1 MGKKLSKKLSKDR
14 IRTLFKMP
22 SVQYVFS
29 ARRAPHRAIV
39 VSNRSGNY
47 QLHTVDFNTGFTR
60 QITTAKQGK
69 LFGSFSADGRY
80 VYILNDEDGSE
91 YGHFTRVQFDGEVA
105 KDITPNA
112 EKYFSYSV
120 STSDDSK
127 ILCFTAA
134 IDNYN
139 NVFVVC
145 EDDNEVHILKKKYS
159 SSHSISEPICSPDG
173 MFVCVSEL
181 NSNTKQSTLILLLR
195 KGSSSAVRS
204 RNFIKVTPLAFSLIK
219 PQTILALMRVGD
231 WYRPAFYDFV
241 QNRTTEVKHPAFRGD
256 VWVLQW
262 EEERNQMI
270 LCDVYRTTQKLY
282 LYNTRT
288 KKLKRIG
295 PKTGSFNFHFGSV
308 VLLKDGDIVLKWND
322 FNTPPR
328 LIRIHAPYHN
338 TWSEISEWSSQKIS
352 GYAVENK
359 WVSSLDGE
367 RVNMLIARPRTAK
380 YPIPFIINIH
390 GGPHGVV
397 MDEYSPE
404 AHSWLQNGFGYCA
417 VNYRG
422 SIGFG
427 KKFER
432 KIYGNPGKWE
442 VEDVVVAR
450 RWLVKNKYAISKQI
464 TLYGWSWGGYVTLL
478 ALGKY
483 PALWH
488 RGIAGSAIADCIMQY
503 EDEPAYF
510 KTQDQEK
517 FGGTPATVKSRYI
530 ESSPS
535 TYIDRIQAPIL
546 LLHGKNDM
554 RCPARQVKFFDKKLR
569 ALKKVVRI
577 EWFSFGHIGGFT
589 NTILRIKLI
598 KSAIKFALR
607 A

>member
-1 MGKKLSKKLSKDR
+1 MSKKLSKKSSKDR
-14 IRTLFKMP
+14 IRALFKMP

-29 ARRAPHRAIV
+29 ARRDPHRAIV

-47 QLHTVDFNTGFTR
+47 QLHTIDFNTGFTR

-69 LFGSFSADGRY
+69 LFGSLSADGRY
-80 VYILNDEDGSE
+80 VYTLNDEDGSE
-91 YGHFTRVQFDGEVA
+91 YGHFARMQFDGEVA
-105 KDITPNA
+105 RDITPNA

-120 STSDDSK
+120 STSYDGK
-127 ILCFTAA
+127 TLCFTATL
-134 IDNYN
+134 DKHN

-145 EDDNEVHILKKKYS
+145 EDEDGAHALEKKYS
-159 SSHSISEPICSPDG
+159 SKHSLSESICSPDG
-173 MFVCVSEL
+173 IFVCVSEL
-181 NSNTKQSTLILLLR
+181 NTITKRSALILLSI
-195 KGSSSAVRS
+195 KGASATVRS
-204 RNFIKVTPLAFSLIK
+204 RNFTSVTPLSFSLIK
-219 PQTILALMRVGD
+219 PQTILALIRIRN
-231 WYRPAFYDFV
+231 WYRPVFYDFMR
-241 QNRTTEVKHPAFRGD
+241 NRTTEVKHPAFRGD

-262 EEERNQMI
+262 EEDKNQMI
-270 LCDVYRTTQKLY
+270 LCDVYHAGQKLY
-282 LYNTRT
+282 LYNTHT

-295 PKTGSFNFHFGSV
+295 PKTGSFNFHFGSTI
-308 VLLKDGDIVLKWND
+308 LLKDGTIILKWND
-322 FNTPPR
+322 FNTPSR
-328 LIRIHAPYHN
+328 LIKIHAPHHD
-338 TWSEISEWSSQKIS
+338 TWSEIPEWSSQKIS
-352 GYAVENK
+352 EYAIENK
-359 WVSSLDGE
+359 WARSSDGE

-380 YPIPFIINIH
+380 RPIPFVINIH
-390 GGPHGVV
+390 GGPHGFTG
-397 MDEYSPE
+397 DEYSPE
-404 AHSWLQNGFGYCA
+404 AYSWLQNGFGYCS

-488 RGIAGSAIADCIMQY
+488 RGIAGAAIADCIMQY

-530 ESSPS
+530 ESSPI

-554 RCPARQVKFFDKKLR
+554 RCPTRQVKFFDKKLR

-598 KSAIKFALR
+598 KSAINFALR